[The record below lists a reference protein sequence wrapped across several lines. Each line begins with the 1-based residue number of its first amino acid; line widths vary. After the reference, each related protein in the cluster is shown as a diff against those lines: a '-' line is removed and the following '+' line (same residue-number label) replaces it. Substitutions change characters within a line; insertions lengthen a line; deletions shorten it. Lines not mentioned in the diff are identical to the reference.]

1 MPHWKSTPG
10 LGAGDPGP
18 GQSGQASRAA
28 GSAGSS
34 GSRRGYLDWVR
45 GIAVLVMIEAHVVD
59 SWTAAPDRFS
69 KAFAWAMVVGGFG
82 APLFLLLAGVA
93 VSLSAGS
100 KARRLGDTRA
110 ACLAVMRRGLEI
122 FLLAFVFRIQAWIL
136 GWSSP
141 WFLLRVDIL
150 NVMGPAIVMSA
161 ALWGMRATVRGRVM
175 VFMIAT
181 LAITFLTPIV
191 RLSPIVGRLPDPIEA
206 YLRPVGSLTSFSFFP
221 WAGFVFAGAL
231 LGVLLDAVRSDPASR
246 AWSSTEGRLNLA
258 FLSGGVVLA
267 VLAYSASFLPTP
279 YTRSDFW
286 TSSPAFFFLRLG
298 LLIAVIGISYAW
310 EKRPAGNERWSP
322 LQQLGR
328 TSLFIYWIHVEMVYG
343 LLSLPLHHALTLRQ
357 TWLGLA
363 LFSLFMLFCSI
374 GKDRLVARRETRR
387 QPQPKR
393 LPPVLPSSL

>member
-10 LGAGDPGP
+10 LGAGVPGP

-28 GSAGSS
+28 APAGSS

-141 WFLLRVDIL
+141 RFLLRVDIL

-161 ALWGMRATVRGRVM
+161 ALWGMRATFRGRVV

-181 LAITFLTPIV
+181 LATTFLTPIV
-191 RLSPIVGRLPDPIEA
+191 RLSTMVGRLPDPIEA

-231 LGVLLDAVRSDPASR
+231 LGVLLDAVRSDSGGR
-246 AWSSTEGRLNLA
+246 AWSSTEGRLNLGVS
-258 FLSGGVVLA
+258 LGRGPPGGPGLRRLVPAYALRSVGLLDLFSSVLLPA
-267 VLAYSASFLPTP
+267 VG
-279 YTRSDFW
+279 
-286 TSSPAFFFLRLG
+286 SSNRGDWHFLRLG
-298 LLIAVIGISYAW
+298 EATGRQGTMEPAPASSAVRRSLSTGFTW
-310 EKRPAGNERWSP
+310 RWSM
-322 LQQLGR
+322 G
-328 TSLFIYWIHVEMVYG
+328 
-343 LLSLPLHHALTLRQ
+343 
-357 TWLGLA
+357 
-363 LFSLFMLFCSI
+363 CSPF
-374 GKDRLVARRETRR
+374 RFTMR
-387 QPQPKR
+387 
-393 LPPVLPSSL
+393 